1 MTDNDPSALRKVYFD
16 AWQKAQEK
24 LPLTPIEA
32 MIIDIIERHPEYHP
46 IFDDPKNFHSLQTE
60 KFQLDHNPFFHLAL
74 HVTVLEQ
81 VSANRPGGIRKLYD
95 QLLRKIGDRTETEH
109 KIMEC
114 LAKILRSSFERD
126 EAANEQLYLKAIRRL
141 L

>member
-1 MTDNDPSALRKVYFD
+1 MSDNDPSSLRKVYFD
-16 AWQKAQEK
+16 AWQKSQEG
-24 LPLTPIEA
+24 LPLSPLET
-32 MIIDIIERHPEYHP
+32 MIVDIIQRHPEYHP
-46 IFDDPKNFHSLQTE
+46 IFDDPNNFTSIQDE

-81 VSANRPGGIRKLYD
+81 VHANRPGGIRKLYD
-95 QLLRKIGDRTETEH
+95 QLLKKIGDRTETEH

-114 LAKILRSSFERD
+114 LAKVLKESFLRD

>member
-1 MTDNDPSALRKVYFD
+1 MQDNDPSSLRKVYFD
-16 AWQKAQEK
+16 AWQKSRAF
-24 LPLTPIEA
+24 LPLSPLET
-32 MIIDIIERHPEYHP
+32 MIVDIIQRHPEYHP
-46 IFDDPKNFHSLQTE
+46 IFDDPNNFTSLQDE

-81 VSANRPGGIRKLYD
+81 VNANRPGGIRKLYD

-109 KIMEC
+109 KMMEC
-114 LAKILRSSFERD
+114 LAKVLKESFMRD

>member
-1 MTDNDPSALRKVYFD
+1 MENNDPSSLRKVYFD
-16 AWQKAQEK
+16 AWQKEQEK
-24 LPLTPIEA
+24 LPLSPLEA
-32 MIIDIIERHPEYHP
+32 MIVDVIQRHPEYHP
-46 IFDDPKNFHSLQTE
+46 IFDDPKNFHSLQDE

-81 VSANRPGGIRKLYD
+81 ISANRPGGIRKLYQ
-95 QLLRKIGDRTETEH
+95 QLLKKIGDRTETEH
-109 KIMEC
+109 KIMAC
-114 LAKILRSSFERD
+114 LANVLKYSFERD

>member
-16 AWQKAQEK
+16 AWQKANENH
-24 LPLTPIEA
+24 PLSALET
-32 MIIDIIERHPEYHP
+32 IIVDIIQRHPEYHP
-46 IFDDPKNFHSLQTE
+46 IFEDPKNFHSLQDE

-74 HVTVLEQ
+74 HVTVVEQ
-81 VSANRPGGIRKLYD
+81 VNANRPGGIRKLYE
-95 QLLRKIGDRTETEH
+95 QLLKKIGDKTETEH
-109 KIMEC
+109 LIMGC
-114 LAKILRSSFERD
+114 LAKILKESFLRD